1 METRPVI
8 TSPQPEW
15 IEIIGAVR
23 PYGKCLL
30 LTCEGVAV
38 IGEYDGNSD
47 HYLAF
52 FALPK
57 IPDTIKIRLH
67 GNTNR
72 QEGDRNG

>member
-15 IEIIGAVR
+15 IEIIDGVR

-38 IGEYDGNSD
+38 VGEYDGNPD

-57 IPDTIKIRLH
+57 IPNTIKIRLH
-67 GNTNR
+67 WSAHSKK
-72 QEGDRNG
+72 GDENG